1 VARNPNGDAVV
12 PFCPLGY
19 NRRAMSKELA
29 ALLAL
34 HAQDSHLR
42 RLEERLDR
50 LLAQKKQLE
59 ETVASEEQELAA
71 RKEAL
76 EALKRRSRERA
87 AEVDDLDTQIRKYQ
101 QQLDEGLLSFKE
113 MEALREKV
121 QSSRTRMEALEE
133 EAIALLDEVEREE
146 AAMREREAAF
156 RKWHERMA
164 EELAEIDREIEA
176 QRRNLEAERTK
187 RETLAQEVDAALRE
201 RYERLLREYE
211 NPVVPLREGRCTGCR
226 LQVSEIT
233 VERVREGREIVACEN
248 CLRILY
254 AQ

>member
-1 VARNPNGDAVV
+1 
-12 PFCPLGY
+12 
-19 NRRAMSKELA
+19 MSKELT

-50 LLAQKKQLE
+50 LLSQKKQRE
-59 ETVASEEQELAA
+59 ETLASEERELAA
-71 RKEAL
+71 HREAL
-76 EALKRRSRERA
+76 EALRRRSRERA

-101 QQLDEGLLSFKE
+101 HQLDEGLLSFKE

-121 QSSRTRMEALEE
+121 RSSRTRLEALEE

-156 RKWHERMA
+156 QKWHERMA
-164 EELAEIDREIEA
+164 GELAEIAQEIEA
-176 QRRNLEAERTK
+176 HQRRLESERAK
-187 RETLAQEVDAALRE
+187 REALAREVDPALRE
-201 RYERLLREYE
+201 QYERLLQEYE

-233 VERVREGREIVACEN
+233 AERVREGREIVTCEN

>member
-1 VARNPNGDAVV
+1 
-12 PFCPLGY
+12 
-19 NRRAMSKELA
+19 MSKELE

-34 HAQDSHLR
+34 HAQDARLR
-42 RLEERLDR
+42 SLEEKLDR

-59 ETVASEEQELAA
+59 ETLAAEERELAA
-71 RKEAL
+71 RREAL
-76 EALKRRSRERA
+76 EELRRRSRERA

-101 QQLDEGLLSFKE
+101 HQLDEGLLSFKE

-121 QSSRTRMEALEE
+121 QSSRARMEALEE

-146 AAMREREAAF
+146 AAMREREEAF
-156 RKWHERMA
+156 RKWRGRIS
-164 EELAEIDREIEA
+164 EEITEVEQEIEA
-176 QRRNLEAERTK
+176 QRKELEEERAK
-187 RETLAQEVDAALRE
+187 REALALRVDGALRE
-201 RYERLLREYE
+201 QYERLLREYE
-211 NPVVPLREGRCTGCR
+211 NPIVPLREGRCTGCR

-233 VERVREGREIVACEN
+233 VERVREGRETVTCEN